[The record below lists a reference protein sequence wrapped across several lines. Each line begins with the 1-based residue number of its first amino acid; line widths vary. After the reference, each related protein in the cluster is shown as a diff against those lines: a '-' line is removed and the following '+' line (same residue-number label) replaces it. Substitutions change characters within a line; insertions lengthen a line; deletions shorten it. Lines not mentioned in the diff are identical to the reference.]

1 MQTTSRS
8 HGDSGQGNEGP
19 QERRHATAEQ
29 EVPPLNPPW
38 RNPDHR
44 EQFCLIPGRKR
55 ATMERWHI
63 PMHGM
68 LDRRGCGATS
78 RTMRTLTM
86 HRMHKEIG
94 RRPVP
99 NLQRTS
105 QQPAREHI
113 QGRRLRARR
122 HESRASTEHY
132 FSCEASRRLCSLT
145 TFTRILVRCR
155 HDIQLGKKLTD

>member
-1 MQTTSRS
+1 MQSDASRS
-8 HGDSGQGNEGP
+8 HGDSGQGNKGP

-44 EQFCLIPGRKR
+44 EQVCLIPGRKR

-86 HRMHKEIG
+86 
-94 RRPVP
+94 RPVP
-99 NLQRTS
+99 NLQRTT
-105 QQPAREHI
+105 QQPAREPT

-122 HESRASTEHY
+122 YESRTSTEHY
-132 FSCEASRRLCSLT
+132 FSCEALRPLCSLT
-145 TFTRILVRCR
+145 TLTRILVRCR